1 MYSHD
6 FIAGKYSVK
15 SLASLSAS
23 VQFPYIH
30 IPALLGN
37 HFFFYKTL
45 VPLYSPT
52 QLVGCEC
59 TVHCHKRGYCIRK
72 LCSVRLKCIENWK
85 LGLRL
90 VFQCSDLI
98 ETG

>member
-30 IPALLGN
+30 IPALSGN
-37 HFFFYKTL
+37 HFFFFIKHWFPYIHQHNLL
-45 VPLYSPT
+45 V
-52 QLVGCEC
+52 V
-59 TVHCHKRGYCIRK
+59 
-72 LCSVRLKCIENWK
+72 SVLFTAIKEDTASENF
-85 LGLRL
+85 
-90 VFQCSDLI
+90 VV
-98 ETG
+98 